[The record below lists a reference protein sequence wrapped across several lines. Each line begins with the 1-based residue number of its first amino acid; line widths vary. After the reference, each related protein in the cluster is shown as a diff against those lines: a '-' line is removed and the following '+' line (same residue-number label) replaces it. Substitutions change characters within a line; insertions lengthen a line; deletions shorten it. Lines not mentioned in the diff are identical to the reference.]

1 MKKDRNNRFQV
12 MHYMSQAVLR
22 QQLKPQLEA
31 QKLSTVC
38 TLRHDEEILHIT
50 PTCQFFVFPLSLLLH
65 KTAEPAMGVFHH
77 LTCHK
82 GGGVVH
88 VVEGSGVVAN
98 VSRMAFLLTA
108 HDDLEPLRS
117 F

>member
-1 MKKDRNNRFQV
+1 
-12 MHYMSQAVLR
+12 
-22 QQLKPQLEA
+22 
-31 QKLSTVC
+31 
-38 TLRHDEEILHIT
+38 
-50 PTCQFFVFPLSLLLH
+50 
-65 KTAEPAMGVFHH
+65 MGVSHH

>member
-1 MKKDRNNRFQV
+1 MATTYTATGGTKVVNGLYTKARRRNTA
-12 MHYMSQAVLR
+12 HYSDLSVFCLPLVTLPSLSSCYINCNDSSLR
-22 QQLKPQLEA
+22 
-31 QKLSTVC
+31 
-38 TLRHDEEILHIT
+38 
-50 PTCQFFVFPLSLLLH
+50 LH
-65 KTAEPAMGVFHH
+65 KTAEPAMGVSHH

-108 HDDLEPLRS
+108 RDDLEPLRS

>member
-1 MKKDRNNRFQV
+1 M
-12 MHYMSQAVLR
+12 
-22 QQLKPQLEA
+22 
-31 QKLSTVC
+31 STVC

-50 PTCQFFVFPLSLLLH
+50 PTCQFFVFPLSLLPSLSSCYINCNDSSLRLH
-65 KTAEPAMGVFHH
+65 KTAEPAMGVSHH

-108 HDDLEPLRS
+108 RDDLEPLRS